1 MSPQYLSPNAAAK
14 ISCTSRSAIMRGIES
29 KSLLA
34 IRDNRNRWLID
45 QKDLDAWTSG
55 RPEQFRTVSETVR
68 SVSDTDDSTIHLE
81 RQVAALETEVR
92 LLREREMDL
101 KADRDAWRAAAERR
115 RGWWPFGR

>member
-1 MSPQYLSPNAAAK
+1 
-14 ISCTSRSAIMRGIES
+14 MRGIES

-45 QKDLDAWTSG
+45 RKDLDAWTSG
-55 RPEQFRTVSETVR
+55 RPEQFRTVSKL
-68 SVSDTDDSTIHLE
+68 SDQCPILMIPRFTLNDRWL
-81 RQVAALETEVR
+81 LETEVR